1 MKSTRDGATTSRV
14 MFGTTPIEYAIG
26 RSARKKTVAIAVDSA
41 AQINRDAG
49 CLPVQVRAPID
60 TPIATLDAIV
70 LRKAAWIVGRLRRME
85 DLPPPPS
92 PRRFESGET
101 FLYAGRQ
108 YRLKRTRSDGEVRL
122 LGRYLLLPTERGT
135 TAQIAAASR
144 ETLVRWY
151 KARAAER
158 VQARVP
164 TWATKLGV
172 TPRQI
177 WIRDPKS
184 RWGSADRD
192 GNLRFNW
199 RIVQA
204 PTALFDYVVAH
215 ELAHLLHPDHTPA
228 FWSTLGHVM
237 PDYEARREKLR
248 RLGPKLV
255 W

>member
-1 MKSTRDGATTSRV
+1 MLGGYLILPQPPR
-14 MFGTTPIEYAIG
+14 TTPPKSPEQ
-26 RSARKKTVAIAVDSA
+26 S
-41 AQINRDAG
+41 RD
-49 CLPVQVRAPID
+49 
-60 TPIATLDAIV
+60 
-70 LRKAAWIVGRLRRME
+70 RLIHR
-85 DLPPPPS
+85 
-92 PRRFESGET
+92 
-101 FLYAGRQ
+101 
-108 YRLKRTRSDGEVRL
+108 
-122 LGRYLLLPTERGT
+122 
-135 TAQIAAASR
+135 
-144 ETLVRWY
+144 Y

-158 VQARVP
+158 VPARVP

-204 PTALFDYVVAH
+204 PTALFDCVIAL
-215 ELAHLLHPDHTPA
+215 ELAHLLHPDHTTA
-228 FWSTLGHVM
+228 FWSALGHAM
-237 PDYEARREKLR
+237 ADYEARRERLR